1 MLRRFL
7 LILAGALLITLAVSA
22 VGLAETYSFGDVR
35 ASVSVPD
42 DFEMVL
48 TPYNLGSSRD
58 WLEQHGLDHDA
69 LSNSFDEAW
78 SVLAAAAG
86 RTAGCTLEQCCE
98 LAQESIAAS
107 RFLFTPESLRFL
119 KAGGRIGRAAA
130 LLGGIMRI
138 CPILTVTDGFLAL
151 PS

>member
-58 WLEQHGLDHDA
+58 WLEQHGLDQYERDQQKC
-69 LSNSFDEAW
+69 
-78 SVLAAAAG
+78 G
-86 RTAGCTLEQCCE
+86 RKDRVVRYCD
-98 LAQESIAAS
+98 
-107 RFLFTPESLRFL
+107 R
-119 KAGGRIGRAAA
+119 
-130 LLGGIMRI
+130 
-138 CPILTVTDGFLAL
+138 
-151 PS
+151 

>member
-35 ASVSVPD
+35 AFVSVPD

-48 TPYNLGSSRD
+48 TPYNLGSNRD

-69 LSNSFDEAW
+69 LSNSFDQEGVQLGK
-78 SVLAAAAG
+78 VLAKKV
-86 RTAGCTLEQCCE
+86 
-98 LAQESIAAS
+98 LAHETDGA
-107 RFLFTPESLRFL
+107 L
-119 KAGGRIGRAAA
+119 KAYSDLFEI
-130 LLGGIMRI
+130 
-138 CPILTVTDGFLAL
+138 
-151 PS
+151 